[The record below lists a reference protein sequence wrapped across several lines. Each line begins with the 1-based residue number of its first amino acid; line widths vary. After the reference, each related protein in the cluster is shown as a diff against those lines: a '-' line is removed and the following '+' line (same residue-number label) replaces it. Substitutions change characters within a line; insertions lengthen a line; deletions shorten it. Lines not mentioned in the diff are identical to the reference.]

1 MRIGFF
7 AAFIFAG
14 ALLLVPGPLLAH
26 HGAAGYDM
34 DKDTVV
40 KGTITQFEWTN
51 PHGRISLS
59 VADATGA
66 AQEWVVE
73 CGPPSRLVEIGWTR
87 HSLSAGDRVTLHIHG
102 AKNGAP
108 RGILIKVVL
117 ENGQEL
123 ENRA

>member
-1 MRIGFF
+1 MRNGFF
-7 AAFIFAG
+7 AAFLLAG
-14 ALLLVPGPLLAH
+14 ALLLVSSPAVAH

-59 VADATGA
+59 VADASGVT
-66 AQEWVVE
+66 QEWVVE

-87 HSLSAGDRVTLHIHG
+87 HSLNAGDHVTVHIHG

>member
-7 AAFIFAG
+7 AAFILAG
-14 ALLLVPGPLLAH
+14 ALLLVSTPLQAH

-34 DKDTVV
+34 DKDTAV

-51 PHGRISLS
+51 PHGRISFT
-59 VADATGA
+59 VADSAGVV
-66 AQEWVVE
+66 QEWIIE

-87 HSLSAGDRVTLHIHG
+87 HSLSAGDHVTLHLHA

>member
-1 MRIGFF
+1 MRIGLF
-7 AAFIFAG
+7 AVFVLAS
-14 ALLLVPGPLLAH
+14 ALLLVSTPVLAH
-26 HGAAGYDM
+26 HGASGYDM
-34 DKDTVV
+34 DKDTVL

-51 PHGRISLS
+51 PHGRIALN
-59 VADATGA
+59 VVDAGGA
-66 AQEWVVE
+66 TQEWVVE

-87 HSLSAGDRVTLHIHG
+87 HSLNAGDHVTLHFHG

-117 ENGQEL
+117 EDGKQL

>member
-1 MRIGFF
+1 MRIGFL
-7 AAFIFAG
+7 AAFLLAG
-14 ALLLVPGPLLAH
+14 TLLLVSSPLLAH

-40 KGTITQFEWTN
+40 KGTITDFLWTN
-51 PHGRISLS
+51 PHGQIELTA
-59 VADATGA
+59 ADSNGGTQAWA
-66 AQEWVVE
+66 VE

-87 HSLSAGDRVTLHIHG
+87 HSLTAGDHVTLYFHA

-108 RGILIKVVL
+108 RGILVKVVL
-117 ENGQEL
+117 ENGKEL